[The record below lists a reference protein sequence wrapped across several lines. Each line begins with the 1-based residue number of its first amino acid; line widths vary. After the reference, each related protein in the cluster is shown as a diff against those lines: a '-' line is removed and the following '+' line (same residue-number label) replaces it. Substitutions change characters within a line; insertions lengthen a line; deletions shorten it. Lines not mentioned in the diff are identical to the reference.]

1 MRSSMGRDD
10 PDEGAYTADE
20 FRAMG
25 AEFVPPDDHEAFD
38 REMAAALD
46 AHDDELRAREGPDAV
61 TSDRLLR
68 MAALTAESDPGFV
81 GAAFAAFRDR
91 RGLARADLASW
102 LGVDVDQLAALAVSP
117 RPDPRSAAFAD
128 QVRVLAKQYGAE
140 AGRLYEV
147 LTEE

>member
-20 FRAMG
+20 LRAMG

-68 MAALTAESDPGFV
+68 MAALTAESDPAFV
-81 GAAFAAFRDR
+81 GSALAAFRER
-91 RGLARADLASW
+91 RGMEPAALAAW
-102 LGVDVDQLAALAVSP
+102 LGVDTDQLAALAVSP
-117 RPDPRSAAFAD
+117 RPDPTSAAFAGE
-128 QVRVLAKQYGAE
+128 VRTLAKQYGAE
-140 AGRLYEV
+140 ARRLYEV
-147 LTEE
+147 LAEE